1 MDKANSLFLELVQVA
16 LGSRDKLSRLPT
28 ELEWNE
34 LFATAQKQA
43 VAALL
48 LPVID
53 KIAEE
58 GNRLPKQLIY
68 SWIGIGQQTM
78 KQNRIVNQRCV
89 ELTKL
94 FAGFGY
100 RCCILKGQGN
110 ATFYDYPLSRAPGD
124 IDIWIDADRE
134 TIKQLIATR
143 YSDAKDSILHIDFPI
158 FEDVPVEVHYR
169 PTIAR
174 SNKYNKR
181 LQDYYDSL
189 SDNCFRNVVQL
200 NEGSINVPVPELNL
214 VMQMSHV
221 MGHFFEEG
229 IGLRQIID
237 LYYLLKKTRF
247 ERPQIGYT
255 LNYLGMGR
263 FTKAMMWLL
272 HYVLGLEEQYLIAK
286 PDKRRGVLLL
296 NDIMAGGNFGRFDRR
311 PVKAIYSKSPL
322 LYKIVRNLRFS
333 ILFPMET
340 FVSPVFAKLCRK

>member
-1 MDKANSLFLELVQVA
+1 VDKANSLFLELVQVA

-34 LFATAQKQA
+34 LFVISQKQA

-48 LPVID
+48 LPAID
-53 KIAEE
+53 KMT
-58 GNRLPKQLIY
+58 GKGYKLPKQLIY
-68 SWIGIGQQTM
+68 SWIGIGQQTVT
-78 KQNRIVNQRCV
+78 QNKIVNQRCV

-94 FAGFGY
+94 FADFGY

-124 IDIWIDADRE
+124 IDIWIDADKE
-134 TIKQLIATR
+134 IIKQFVVER
-143 YSDAKDSILHIDFPI
+143 YPDAEDSILHIEFPI

-174 SNKYNKR
+174 SHKYNKR

-189 SDNCFRNVVQL
+189 SDNCFRNVVKF

-247 ERPQIGYT
+247 DLPKMEYT
-255 LNYLGMGR
+255 LRYLGMGR
-263 FTKAMMWLL
+263 FTMAVMWVL
-272 HYVLGLEEQYLIAK
+272 YQELGLDEDCLIAK
-286 PDKRRGVLLL
+286 PDKRRGRLLL
-296 NDIMAGGNFGRFDRR
+296 EDILAGGNFGRFYENQDHRL
-311 PVKAIYSKSPL
+311 YSNSPL
-322 LYKIVRNLRFS
+322 WYKIKRNMRFFW
-333 ILFPMET
+333 LFPYES
-340 FVSPVFAKLCRK
+340 FLSPAFAKFFK

>member
-28 ELEWNE
+28 EPEWNE
-34 LFATAQKQA
+34 LFVTAQKQA

-53 KIAEE
+53 KIVEE
-58 GNRLPKQLIY
+58 GNGLPKQLIY

-78 KQNRIVNQRCV
+78 AQNRIVNQRCV

-134 TIKQLIATR
+134 IIKR
-143 YSDAKDSILHIDFPI
+143 YVTKRYPNAKDSNLHIDFPI
-158 FEDVPVEVHYR
+158 YDDVPVEVHYR

-174 SNKYNKR
+174 SHKYNIR
-181 LQDYYDSL
+181 LQEYYDSL
-189 SDNCFRNVVQL
+189 SDKCFRNVVSFDD
-200 NEGSINVPVPELNL
+200 GSIYVPIPEFNL
-214 VMQMSHV
+214 VMQLSHV

-237 LYYLLKKTRF
+237 LYYLLKKSRF
-247 ERPQIGYT
+247 DRSEIGYT
-255 LNYLGMGR
+255 LNYLGMER
-263 FTKAMMWLL
+263 FTKAMMWIL
-272 HYVLGLEEQYLIAK
+272 HYVLGLEEQYLVAK

-296 NDIMAGGNFGRFDRR
+296 NEIMAGGNFGRFDQR
-311 PVKAIYSKSPL
+311 PDRAIYSKSPL
-322 LYKIVRNLRFS
+322 LYKIVRNLRFF

-340 FVSPVFAKLCRK
+340 FVSPVSARICRK

>member
-1 MDKANSLFLELVQVA
+1 MFLELVQVA

-28 ELEWNE
+28 EPEWNE
-34 LFATAQKQA
+34 LFVTAQKQA

-53 KIAEE
+53 KIVEE
-58 GNRLPKQLIY
+58 GNGLPKQLIY

-78 KQNRIVNQRCV
+78 AQNRIVNQRCV

-134 TIKQLIATR
+134 IIKR
-143 YSDAKDSILHIDFPI
+143 YVTKRYPNAKDSNLHIDFPI
-158 FEDVPVEVHYR
+158 YDDVPVELHYR

-174 SNKYNKR
+174 SIKYNKR
-181 LQDYYDSL
+181 LQNYYDTL
-189 SDNCFRNVVQL
+189 SDDCFRNMVQL
-200 NEGSINVPVPELNL
+200 DEGSINVPVTELNV

-221 MGHFFEEG
+221 MNHFFEEG

-237 LYYLLKKTRF
+237 LYYLLKKTDFDRSKM
-247 ERPQIGYT
+247 EYK
-255 LNYLGMGR
+255 LWHLGMGR
-263 FTKAMMWLL
+263 FTMAMMWVLY
-272 HYVLGLEEQYLIAK
+272 HELGLDEKYLIAK
-286 PDKRRGVLLL
+286 PDKKRGRLLL
-296 NDIMAGGNFGRFDRR
+296 KDILAGGNFGRFYQH
-311 PVKAIYSKSPL
+311 PEKKLYSKSPL
-322 LYKIVRNLRFS
+322 AYKIIRNLRFFW
-333 ILFPMET
+333 LFPMES
-340 FVSPVFAKLCRK
+340 FISPAISKFYSED